1 MYVVVAIFFHFTLGS
16 AKLKYKT
23 KKGRKRCFFYHLPDP
38 NMYICY
44 SRTLMNRGGQG
55 VREPDRK
62 GIRGIRQAGVEGAG
76 SGIPNV
82 AG

>member
-16 AKLKYKT
+16 AKLKDKT

-44 SRTLMNRGGQG
+44 SRTLMNGGGQG
-55 VREPDRK
+55 
-62 GIRGIRQAGVEGAG
+62 GRGSEVYGRQE
-76 SGIPNV
+76 
-82 AG
+82 